1 MSAIKAQA
9 PAGTVD
15 LPEFTDPPGDPI
27 DLFRGW
33 LDEARAKEVR
43 EPGALSLG
51 TADSGGRASVRIVML
66 LNVTANGLVFS
77 SHAGSHK
84 GREIAETSWA
94 SALAY
99 WRETRQQ
106 ISLSGHIEQLSD
118 AESDALWASRPPV
131 TYPMSVASEQSARLD
146 DEGALR
152 AEAERLAESGEELAR
167 PELWCGYHLVPS
179 IVEFWQE
186 SPDRL
191 HRRLRYDRTDAGWTA
206 ERLQP

>member
-1 MSAIKAQA
+1 
-9 PAGTVD
+9 
-15 LPEFTDPPGDPI
+15 
-27 DLFRGW
+27 
-33 LDEARAKEVR
+33 
-43 EPGALSLG
+43 
-51 TADSGGRASVRIVML
+51 
-66 LNVTANGLVFS
+66 
-77 SHAGSHK
+77 
-84 GREIAETSWA
+84 
-94 SALAY
+94 LAY